1 MNKIRSHL
9 HIYFKDFL
17 NQLNFFL
24 YLHMF
29 IFTTDKELWSHELMR
44 CIMSRDHSLDRMD
57 TLKFILLFHDPI

>member
-1 MNKIRSHL
+1 
-9 HIYFKDFL
+9 
-17 NQLNFFL
+17 
-24 YLHMF
+24 MF